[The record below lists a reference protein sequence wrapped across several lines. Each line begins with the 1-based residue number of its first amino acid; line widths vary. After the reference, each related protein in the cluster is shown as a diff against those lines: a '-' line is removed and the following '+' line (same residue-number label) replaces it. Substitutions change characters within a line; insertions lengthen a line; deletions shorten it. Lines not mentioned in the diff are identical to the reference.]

1 MKTIKI
7 LGIINFLIIIAVSI
21 TAFAAMYEKPVNSKG
36 TGLPGKGFA
45 VVELF
50 TSEGCS
56 SCPPA
61 DELLAKLEKESAGK
75 DLFVLAYH
83 VDYFDRLGWK
93 DTFGSPE
100 YSKRQVQYGTWLK
113 LPQIYTPQVII
124 NGSNEFI
131 GSEES
136 SIRSAISAQLNTK
149 TVAEIKLQSHLT
161 ENSFKVHYQASGA
174 FKGSNLLIAIV
185 QKSAHTNVARGEN
198 EGKTL
203 SHVQI
208 VRKLQT
214 EKLAEGGSGA
224 VSITLPKGY
233 NEKDWEVIGLL
244 QNQSTG
250 QLAAAAKATKFES
263 TVDANQHH

>member
-1 MKTIKI
+1 MKTTKI
-7 LGIINFLIIIAVSI
+7 LWLANFFLVITLSV
-21 TAFAAMYEKPVNSKG
+21 TAFAAMYKTPVKKTFDSN
-36 TGLPGKGFA
+36 PGKGFA

-75 DLFVLAYH
+75 ELFVLAYH

-100 YSKRQVQYGTWLK
+100 YSKRQVQYGQWLR
-113 LPQIYTPQVII
+113 LPQIYTPQVIV
-124 NGSNEFI
+124 NGSSEFI
-131 GSEES
+131 GSEEA
-136 SIRSAISAQLNTK
+136 SIRGAISKQLATK
-149 TVAEIKLQSHLT
+149 ATAEIKLQAHLS

-174 FKGSNLLIAIV
+174 LQGSNLLIAIV
-185 QKSAHTNVARGEN
+185 QKAARTNVARGEN
-198 EGKTL
+198 EGRIL

-208 VRKLQT
+208 VRKLQN
-214 EKLAEGGSGA
+214 EKLTEAGNGA
-224 VSITLPKGY
+224 VSVTLPKGY

-244 QNQSTG
+244 QNQSNG
-250 QLAAAAKATKFES
+250 QVIAAAKATKFEA
-263 TVDANQHH
+263 TADHNQH

>member
-1 MKTIKI
+1 MKTTKI
-7 LGIINFLIIIAVSI
+7 LWLANFFLVITLSI
-21 TAFAAMYEKPVNSKG
+21 TAFAAMYQAPPKDTIAKTS
-36 TGLPGKGFA
+36 GKGFA

-100 YSKRQVQYGTWLK
+100 YSKRQTQYGQWLG
-113 LPQIYTPQVII
+113 LPQIYTPQVIV
-124 NGSNEFI
+124 NGTSEFI
-131 GSEES
+131 GSEEG
-136 SIRSAISAQLNTK
+136 SIRNAISTQLGTK
-149 TVAEIKLQSHLT
+149 ATAALKLQWHQT
-161 ENSFKVHYQASGA
+161 GQNFKVHYQTSGTT
-174 FKGSNLLIAIV
+174 KGSNLLIAVI
-185 QKSAHTNVARGEN
+185 QKAATTRVARGEN
-198 EGKTL
+198 EGRTL

-214 EKLAEGGSGA
+214 EKLSADGMGE
-224 VSITLPKGY
+224 VSVSLPKDY
-233 NEKDWEVIGLL
+233 NEKDWEIIGLL
-244 QNQSTG
+244 QNQKSG
-250 QLAAAAKATKFES
+250 QLMAATKATRFEQN
-263 TVDANQHH
+263 TDASLHH

>member
-1 MKTIKI
+1 MKTTRI
-7 LGIINFLIIIAVSI
+7 LGLINFFIIIALSI
-21 TAFAAMYEKPVNSKG
+21 TAFAAIYQTPVKKPAVAN
-36 TGLPGKGFA
+36 PGKGFA

-61 DELLAKLEKESAGK
+61 DELMARLEKESAGK
-75 DLFVLAYH
+75 ELFVLAYH

-100 YSKRQVQYGTWLK
+100 YSKRQVQYGQWLK

-131 GSEES
+131 GSEEA
-136 SIRSAISAQLNTK
+136 SIRNAISAQLNTK
-149 TVAEIKLQSHLT
+149 ATAEIKLQSHLS
-161 ENSFKVHYQASGA
+161 EKSFKIHYQASGA
-174 FKGSNLLIAIV
+174 IKGNNLVIVLV
-185 QKSAHTNVARGEN
+185 QKSAHTNVSRGEN

-214 EKLAEGGSGA
+214 EKLAEDGIGT
-224 VSITLPKGY
+224 VSVTLPKAY
-233 NEKDWEVIGLL
+233 HEKEWELIGLL

-250 QLAAAAKATKFES
+250 QLIAASKATKFES
-263 TVDANQHH
+263 TIDVNPHH

>member
-1 MKTIKI
+1 MKTTRI
-7 LGIINFLIIIAVSI
+7 LGAINFLIIIALSI
-21 TAFAAMYEKPVNSKG
+21 TAFAAMYKTPIKKTTITN
-36 TGLPGKGFA
+36 PGKGFA

-61 DELLAKLEKESAGK
+61 DELMARLEKESVGK
-75 DLFVLAYH
+75 ELFVLAYH

-124 NGSNEFI
+124 NGLNEFI

-149 TVAEIKLQSHLT
+149 ATAEIKLQSHLA
-161 ENSFKVHYQASGA
+161 ENSFKVHYQVSGA
-174 FKGSNLLIAIV
+174 IKGSNLLIAIV
-185 QKSAHTNVARGEN
+185 QKSAHTNVAKGEN

-214 EKLAEGGSGA
+214 EKLNEAGSGT

-233 NEKDWEVIGLL
+233 NDKDWEVIGLL

-250 QLAAAAKATKFES
+250 QLTAAAKATKFES
-263 TVDANQHH
+263 TADIIQHH